1 MENLKKMISTFTEES
16 DLKKFAE
23 RLRMTTE
30 KKDLVFK
37 SNDPIHIKGE
47 KILKWWLKRRRIE
60 PSLDELLGAFESMGL
75 KDKAVEIQRTHT
87 EVSTIAVFVNIRLVI
102 KIIMLILFLFL

>member
-16 DLKKFAE
+16 DLRKFAE
-23 RLRMTTE
+23 HLRMTTE

-60 PSLDELLGAFESMGL
+60 PTMDELLGAFESMGL

-87 EVSTIAVFVNIRLVI
+87 EVSTIAVFVNISYQNNYADLILVI
-102 KIIMLILFLFL
+102 VE